1 MLSFI
6 DKARK
11 FRILSEEMIMQ
22 NGEPTL
28 TSEVTTVL
36 QKPLGLTEV
45 ATLSFEN
52 GTQWTF
58 KLHTEYGI
66 GSYELIR

>member
-11 FRILSEEMIMQ
+11 FRILSEDMIIQ

-28 TSEVTTVL
+28 TSEVTTVF
-36 QKPLGLTEV
+36 QKPLGITEV
-45 ATLSFEN
+45 GILSFKN
-52 GTQWTF
+52 GTCWTF